1 MKTLLALFA
10 TSTLLLAG
18 CSSPAQEVEPTQ
30 PVTTSVTQAPD
41 ESAQEENVEASDTAE
56 PEVTESSVVAEPTAE
71 PEAQP
76 AETSTPKASATK
88 TPAPTKAPTKT
99 PIPTPSETA
108 STAGYTKAQVAEK
121 STRSNCWVIVNES
134 VYNLTD
140 WINKHPG
147 GSGSIASLCGQDATS
162 AFEGKH
168 GGEARPSS
176 ILESYYL
183 GPLRN

>member
-10 TSTLLLAG
+10 TSTLFLAG
-18 CSSPAQEVEPTQ
+18 CSSPAQEVEATQ
-30 PVTTSVTQAPD
+30 PVTTSVTQAPE
-41 ESAQEENVEASDTAE
+41 ESAQDVSAE
-56 PEVTESSVVAEPTAE
+56 VSESAEQEVTESSGDVEQAVE
-71 PEAQP
+71 PESQP
-76 AETSTPKASATK
+76 TETSTPKASATK
-88 TPAPTKAPTKT
+88 APAPTKSPTKT
-99 PIPTPSETA
+99 PTPTPSETA
-108 STAGYTKAQVAEK
+108 STATYTKAQVAEK
-121 STRSNCWVIVNES
+121 NTRSNCWVIVNES

-183 GPLRN
+183 GPLSN

>member
-1 MKTLLALFA
+1 MKTLLALVVS
-10 TSTLLLAG
+10 STLLLAG
-18 CSSPAQEVEPTQ
+18 CSSPAAETQATQ
-30 PVTTSVTQAPD
+30 PVTTAVTQAPE
-41 ESAQEENVEASDTAE
+41 ESAQEESVEASESAE
-56 PEVTESSVVAEPTAE
+56 PEVKESSVDAEPTTE

-88 TPAPTKAPTKT
+88 APAPTKSPTKT
-99 PIPTPSETA
+99 PSPTPSETA
-108 STAGYTKAQVAEK
+108 STAGYTKAQVAERN
-121 STRSNCWVIVNES
+121 TRSNCWVIVNES

-183 GPLRN
+183 GPLSD

>member
-1 MKTLLALFA
+1 MKTLLALFVS
-10 TSTLLLAG
+10 STLLLAG
-18 CSSPAQEVEPTQ
+18 CSSPAQEVEATQ
-30 PVTTSVTQAPD
+30 PVTTSVTQAP
-41 ESAQEENVEASDTAE
+41 EELAQEDSVEASESAE
-56 PEVTESSVVAEPTAE
+56 PEVTESSGDVEPTAE
-71 PEAQP
+71 AEAQP
-76 AETSTPKASATK
+76 TETSTPKPSVTQA
-88 TPAPTKAPTKT
+88 PAPTKSPTNT
-99 PIPTPSETA
+99 PSPTPSETA

-121 STRSNCWVIVNES
+121 NTRSNCWVIVNES

-183 GPLRN
+183 GPLSN

>member
-1 MKTLLALFA
+1 MKTLLSLFVS
-10 TSTLLLAG
+10 STLLLAG
-18 CSSPAQEVEPTQ
+18 CSSPAQEVETTQ

-41 ESAQEENVEASDTAE
+41 ESAQEESVEASESAE
-56 PEVTESSVVAEPTAE
+56 PEVTEGSGDAEPTTE
-71 PEAQP
+71 PETQP
-76 AETSTPKASATK
+76 TETSTPKASATEA
-88 TPAPTKAPTKT
+88 PAPSKSPTKT
-99 PIPTPSETA
+99 PSPTPSETA

-121 STRSNCWVIVNES
+121 NTRSNCWVIVNDS

-183 GPLRN
+183 GPLSN